1 MNCNNEFY
9 PKLLVFLQFSFIAA
23 MLVFLKYANN
33 SNLTL
38 LCISIFAIGGFIG
51 IWALNHN
58 QLDNFNIQPK
68 LKDNAELVTTGI
80 YKYIRHP
87 MYFSVILMAFSL
99 LAYTHT
105 LVEIILFFSLVFTL
119 ILKARREESLW
130 IKHDKNYLSYKNR
143 TKLIIPFVI

>member
-1 MNCNNEFY
+1 MNYNNEFY
-9 PKLLVFLQFSFIAA
+9 PKLLVFLQFSFITA

-38 LCISIFAIGGFIG
+38 LCMSIFAIGGFIG

-58 QLDNFNIQPK
+58 QLGNFYIQPK

-99 LAYTHT
+99 LVYTHT
-105 LVEIILFFSLVFTL
+105 LVEIILFFLLVLTL

-130 IKHDKNYLSYKNR
+130 IKYDKNYLSYKNR

>member
-1 MNCNNEFY
+1 MNYNNEFY
-9 PKLLVFLQFSFIAA
+9 PKLLVFLQFSFITA

-58 QLDNFNIQPK
+58 QLGNFYIQPK
-68 LKDNAELVTTGI
+68 LKDKAELVTSGI

-99 LAYTHT
+99 LIYTHT
-105 LVEIILFFSLVFTL
+105 LVEIILFFLLVFTL
-119 ILKARREESLW
+119 ILKAKREESLW
-130 IKHDKNYLSYKNR
+130 IKYDKNYLSYKNS

>member
-1 MNCNNEFY
+1 MNYNNEFY

-38 LCISIFAIGGFIG
+38 LCMSIFAIGGFIG

-58 QLDNFNIQPK
+58 QLGNFYIQPK

-87 MYFSVILMAFSL
+87 MYFSVTFMMLGVIVYNLNTFNIAIYLLLIL
-99 LAYTHT
+99 
-105 LVEIILFFSLVFTL
+105 VLF
-119 ILKARREESLW
+119 LKARKEELLW
-130 IKHDKNYLSYKNR
+130 SKKSKAYLAYMQK
-143 TKLIIPFVI
+143 TKMIIPFIL